1 MFSKR
6 GKAFECD
13 KCPKNNNP
21 ELGNFCPAWWEQA
34 WTEQGKDVIKKDC
47 AFKLLPNM
55 MVVLGATA
63 RMSMNTSHALDAKL
77 ASTDRMCEKV
87 SEKMEG
93 LARAFYIAA
102 NRAEYLSNEGKSSGT
117 FQRAGD
123 ADSPGSGFL
132 VDGSEGYTPT
142 DGRGCGGQ
150 DTAEGR
156 IGPDADYDSRGTQDF
171 GAPSDTYRNE
181 DSTGERIYQSSERD
195 NDSSD
200 CSARVDD

>member
-102 NRAEYLSNEGKSSGT
+102 NRAEYLSNEGKPSGT
-117 FQRAGD
+117 FQRTSD
-123 ADSPGSGFL
+123 DDSKGPGFL
-132 VDGSEGYTPT
+132 IDGGTGYPPEN
-142 DGRGCGGQ
+142 GRGCGGS
-150 DTAEGR
+150 DAAEGR
-156 IGPDADYDSRGTQDF
+156 IGPDADNDSGRT
-171 GAPSDTYRNE
+171 SSL
-181 DSTGERIYQSSERD
+181 DSTSD
-195 NDSSD
+195 NY
-200 CSARVDD
+200 

>member
-1 MFSKR
+1 MFGKR

-21 ELGNFCPAWWEQA
+21 ELGNHCPAWWEQS
-34 WTEQGKDVIKKDC
+34 WNESGKEVIKKDC
-47 AFKLLPNM
+47 AFKMLPNM

-63 RMSMNTSHALDAKL
+63 RMSMQTSHALDAKL
-77 ASTDRMCEKV
+77 SATDKMCKDV
-87 SEKMEG
+87 GDKMEG

-132 VDGSEGYTPT
+132 VDGSTGHTPT
-142 DGRGCGGQ
+142 DGRGCGRQ
-150 DTAEGR
+150 DAAEGR
-156 IGPDADYDSRGTQDF
+156 IGPDADYDSRGAQNF
-171 GAPSDTYRNE
+171 GASSDAYRNE
-181 DSTGERIYQSSERD
+181 DPAGERIYQSSERD
-195 NDSSD
+195 NDGSD
-200 CSARVDD
+200 CSARMAD